1 MPVCAVCFL
10 ASKTTFYMCTSTLS
24 IAISTKRLYFAEIL
38 EVFSFSLI
46 RKFHIFATR
55 WALAQRRLHL
65 KGWSSDDVFWEFC
78 ICWYLLSKSWVAGN
92 SIQLFTDCNPCW
104 AKLKGLVLIVFAQD
118 HTDIRCTKDEKGCIF
133 TIVLFGSFESWSV
146 FDLSVSN
153 LWKCSLSILCALT
166 WYGGITILLKWWS
179 ENFIA

>member
-1 MPVCAVCFL
+1 MFREESWGFMPVCAVCFL
-10 ASKTTFYMCTSTLS
+10 ASKTTFYMCTSALS
-24 IAISTKRLYFAEIL
+24 IAISTMLRWDFGSLYFA
-38 EVFSFSLI
+38 LI

-78 ICWYLLSKSWVAGN
+78 ICWYLLSKNWVAGN
-92 SIQLFTDCNPCW
+92 SNLTFTDCNPCW

-133 TIVLFGSFESWSV
+133 TIVLFGSFES
-146 FDLSVSN
+146 
-153 LWKCSLSILCALT
+153 
-166 WYGGITILLKWWS
+166 
-179 ENFIA
+179 